1 LGPDQLHNSH
11 PPQDAS
17 LEASVAGK
25 DYPEG
30 TVDPNQPERRMWVE
44 DAAYKPFFPVFQGR
58 WEYDRYNK
66 ELSVEKEKKN

>member
-1 LGPDQLHNSH
+1 
-11 PPQDAS
+11 
-17 LEASVAGK
+17 
-25 DYPEG
+25 
-30 TVDPNQPERRMWVE
+30 MWVE